1 MSEARV
7 ALVTGGSRGIGAA
20 AAVALARDGW
30 DVGISYRTQA
40 DEAAAVVAACEAAGR
55 RAFAV
60 QADVAEAADIER
72 MFGEVTDALG
82 PIGAVINNAG
92 IVSPSGKVADY
103 DVERLERVFRI
114 NAIGAFLVAGAAVR
128 RMSTARGGH
137 GGVIVNVSSRGAV
150 LGSANEYVDYAS
162 SKAAVDTLTIGL
174 ANEVAQEGIRVL
186 GIRPGLIE
194 TDIHEEGRLER
205 IGTTPPLG
213 RPGKVEEV
221 AELIAFLASD
231 RASYMTGSSSRRM
244 PAAVRPARPMS
255 SRAIRPMVGMARWV
269 DSSPRTVTA
278 SLGCQ
283 WVASA
288 GAASLTA
295 VIEAIS
301 RPGAALASSVSRAAS
316 FTGSPITVYS

>member
-1 MSEARV
+1 MGEMRV

-40 DEAAAVVAACEAAGR
+40 DEAAAVVASCEAVGR

-60 QADVAEAADIER
+60 RADVGEAADIER
-72 MFGEVTDALG
+72 MFGEVTEALG

-92 IVSPSGKVADY
+92 IVSPAGKVADY

-114 NAIGAFLVAGAAVR
+114 NTIGAFLVAGAAVR
-128 RMSTARGGH
+128 RMSTARGGQ

-162 SKAAVDTLTIGL
+162 SKAAVDTLTVGL
-174 ANEVAQEGIRVL
+174 ANEVAKEGIRVL

-194 TDIHEEGRLER
+194 TEIHEEGRLER

-221 AELIAFLASD
+221 ADLIAFLVSD
-231 RASYMTGSSSRRM
+231 RASYMTGSS
-244 PAAVRPARPMS
+244 
-255 SRAIRPMVGMARWV
+255 I
-269 DSSPRTVTA
+269 D
-278 SLGCQ
+278 
-283 WVASA
+283 
-288 GAASLTA
+288 
-295 VIEAIS
+295 
-301 RPGAALASSVSRAAS
+301 VSGGR
-316 FTGSPITVYS
+316 

>member
-1 MSEARV
+1 
-7 ALVTGGSRGIGAA
+7 
-20 AAVALARDGW
+20 VALARDGW

-40 DEAAAVVAACEAAGR
+40 DEAAAVVAACEAVGR

-114 NAIGAFLVAGAAVR
+114 NTIGAFLVAGAAVR
-128 RMSTARGGH
+128 RMSTARGGP

-174 ANEVAQEGIRVL
+174 ANEVAKEGIRVL

-213 RPGKVEEV
+213 RPGTVEEV
-221 AELIAFLASD
+221 ADLIAFLASD
-231 RASYMTGSSSRRM
+231 RASYMTGSS
-244 PAAVRPARPMS
+244 
-255 SRAIRPMVGMARWV
+255 I
-269 DSSPRTVTA
+269 D
-278 SLGCQ
+278 
-283 WVASA
+283 VA
-288 GAASLTA
+288 GG
-295 VIEAIS
+295 
-301 RPGAALASSVSRAAS
+301 R
-316 FTGSPITVYS
+316 